1 MNVGPG
7 GAVLIWLHLL
17 LPQHWPVLVAGFGT
31 MFYWQKLRNRGKFFL
46 VSWVL
51 GYGVQG
57 LVSIPWPLI
66 WMTFFDKQGASQEI
80 AVFYI
85 YIMSFV
91 SVLLTLLAMHI
102 IATKYWHRLY
112 P

>member
-1 MNVGPG
+1 
-7 GAVLIWLHLL
+7 
-17 LPQHWPVLVAGFGT
+17 
-31 MFYWQKLRNRGKFFL
+31 
-46 VSWVL
+46 
-51 GYGVQG
+51 
-57 LVSIPWPLI
+57 
-66 WMTFFDKQGASQEI
+66 MTFFDKQGASQEI